1 MSLLPVWDF
10 SSSSQASGVVTA
22 FSSVCSCCVD
32 VCHRITKLKTEKKIQ
47 LMYHKMNGF
56 WDKTCD
62 LLNQQTNDNHCAL
75 KLSKADQDDK
85 MVCVLEKHLNF

>member
-32 VCHRITKLKTEKKIQ
+32 VCHRITKLKTEKKFN
-47 LMYHKMNGF
+47 YCTTKNGF
-56 WDKTCD
+56 YDKTCD
-62 LLNQQTNDNHCAL
+62 LLNLQTNN
-75 KLSKADQDDK
+75 
-85 MVCVLEKHLNF
+85 N